1 MCDVNQ
7 LASQLLELSKQLATS
22 SKSFKITLRTE
33 GINFSICSQDCLHP
47 GQDEHHPGSKKE
59 KKSKSPSQKKRDAER
74 RKSFLMKKLE
84 DTNSL
89 IKPSE
94 ATDISGHHGDKVES
108 DKCELCDFSADCKV
122 SLGIHIQKEHS
133 QIPQIDGL
141 EDSSIKGMD
150 SNPFTCKECDYT
162 SNTDRGMEDH
172 TKSKHIMK
180 QVEVKKPLET
190 VMTAE
195 ERKLE
200 SDFTRTYVLTST
212 MGNCEMWC
220 HRCNNQW
227 FNRIDFKNHM
237 MNSHDK
243 KIFIDIK

>member
-1 MCDVNQ
+1 
-7 LASQLLELSKQLATS
+7 
-22 SKSFKITLRTE
+22 
-33 GINFSICSQDCLHP
+33 
-47 GQDEHHPGSKKE
+47 
-59 KKSKSPSQKKRDAER
+59 
-74 RKSFLMKKLE
+74 
-84 DTNSL
+84 
-89 IKPSE
+89 
-94 ATDISGHHGDKVES
+94 
-108 DKCELCDFSADCKV
+108 
-122 SLGIHIQKEHS
+122 
-133 QIPQIDGL
+133 
-141 EDSSIKGMD
+141 
-150 SNPFTCKECDYT
+150 
-162 SNTDRGMEDH
+162 
-172 TKSKHIMK
+172 MK

-195 ERKLE
+195 ERKFE